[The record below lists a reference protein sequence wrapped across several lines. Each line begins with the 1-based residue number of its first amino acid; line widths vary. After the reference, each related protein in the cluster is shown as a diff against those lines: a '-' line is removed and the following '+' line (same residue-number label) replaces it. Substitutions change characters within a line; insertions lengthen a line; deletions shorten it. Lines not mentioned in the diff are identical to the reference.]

1 MKHQAEVLMWW
12 LPAGRLMTPDSQSE
26 RSICVLS
33 GRWKPIYI
41 YIGFI
46 VLILMKQWRRNVMI
60 RCETWGCRCKRRSV
74 DLLLKHCT
82 GTDGRGYFSWSC
94 LTFTQNKWKQT
105 EQKHF
110 RGRRSELFHVVSCS
124 QQKWEFYPEWNCPL
138 KCSQQHFEQFVE
150 VLYSN
155 RRFKTQNESS
165 VFVPMSYL
173 FPPQG
178 ISPVFKTDSYVSCSV
193 SRFWPEQ
200 LLWILLLRA
209 GSQEADE

>member
-1 MKHQAEVLMWW
+1 MKHQAEVLLWW

-33 GRWKPIYI
+33 GRWKAIYT

-46 VLILMKQWRRNVMI
+46 VLILMKKWRRNVMI

-105 EQKHF
+105 EPSVKKTPQKHF

-124 QQKWEFYPEWNCPL
+124 QQKMGILSWVKLSSEMFPAALWTVCRGSVLKQTFQDTKWKHRICPD
-138 KCSQQHFEQFVE
+138 V
-150 VLYSN
+150 
-155 RRFKTQNESS
+155 
-165 VFVPMSYL
+165 
-173 FPPQG
+173 
-178 ISPVFKTDSYVSCSV
+178 ISV
-193 SRFWPEQ
+193 SSSGNISC
-200 LLWILLLRA
+200 L
-209 GSQEADE
+209 